1 MFYKYVCS
9 KNYISSFPGVP
20 IGTRPREIKSPKL
33 DPRDAIPKI
42 QKNLKN
48 VCLEYHKK

>member
-1 MFYKYVCS
+1 MYVC
-9 KNYISSFPGVP
+9 KYYISTFPGIP
-20 IGTRPREIKSPKL
+20 IGNRPREIKSPKL

-42 QKNLKN
+42 QKNLN